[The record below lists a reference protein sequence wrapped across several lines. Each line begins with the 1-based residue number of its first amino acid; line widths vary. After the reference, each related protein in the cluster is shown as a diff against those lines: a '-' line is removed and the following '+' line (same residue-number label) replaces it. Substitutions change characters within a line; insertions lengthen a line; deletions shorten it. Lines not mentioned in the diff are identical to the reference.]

1 MDDNFIVP
9 SYITNI
15 LYILKQNK
23 HHACVV
29 GGAVRDMIM
38 GREPHD
44 YDVVTSAEVE
54 EILQF
59 FGKSLPIGEKH
70 GTAVVLMDGKQVE
83 ITRCKSCS
91 GQKYYWPAWLKEDLY
106 HRDFTINAIAVAED
120 GSLFDPFGGLDD
132 IENRTIRSPQDQSG
146 ERFREDP
153 LRMLRA
159 VRLCTVLN
167 FQASPVILEAISEY
181 GSLLTDV
188 SRERIRDELVKIILS
203 DRPGQGVM
211 MLLET
216 GLMQYIMPEIL
227 PLVAF
232 EQHNP
237 HHLEDVFSH
246 SLKVLG
252 NVPARL
258 SVRLAALFHDI
269 AKPETFSRDENGI
282 GHFYQHDSIGSQV
295 TRVILERLK
304 FDRLTVERVAVLI
317 QEHMSRFAGPSR
329 AAVKRLINRV
339 GRENIEELFCLQ
351 KADILG
357 GAPPFELSGIEETE
371 AIAWQILSGQEP
383 LTVKDLAING
393 YDLIQMGFTPGPDIG
408 YILRGLLEM
417 VIREPEKNLKEILL
431 GLANDWMH
439 ED

>member
-1 MDDNFIVP
+1 MADDFNVP
-9 SYITNI
+9 SYLSNI
-15 LYILKQNK
+15 LHILQQNN

-54 EILQF
+54 EILQVF
-59 FGKSLPIGEKH
+59 DKALPIGDKH
-70 GTAVVLMDGKQVE
+70 GTAVVFMDGRQVE
-83 ITRCKSCS
+83 ISRCKSSS
-91 GQKYYWPAWLKEDLY
+91 GQKYNWPAWLIEDLY

-120 GSLFDPFGGLDD
+120 GSLFDPFGGLND
-132 IENRTIRSPQDQSG
+132 IENTSLRSPEDQSG
-146 ERFREDP
+146 QRFQEDP

-167 FQASPVILEAISEY
+167 FQASPIILEAISEY
-181 GSLLTDV
+181 GALLSNV
-188 SRERIRDELVKIILS
+188 SRERIRDELVKILLS
-203 DRPGQGVM
+203 EQPGQGVM
-211 MLLET
+211 MLVET
-216 GLMQYIMPEIL
+216 GLMQYIMPEVL
-227 PLVAF
+227 PMVAF

-246 SLKVLG
+246 SLKVLD

-258 SVRLAALFHDI
+258 PLRLAAMFHDI

-282 GHFYQHDSIGSQV
+282 GHYYQHDAIGGQIA
-295 TRVILERLK
+295 RAILERLK

-317 QEHMSRFAGPSR
+317 QEHMHRFAAPSR

-339 GRENIEELFCLQ
+339 GRENIEDLFCLQ

-357 GAPPFELSGIEETE
+357 GAPPFELFGIEETE
-371 AIAWQILSGQEP
+371 AIARQILVDQEP
-383 LTVKDLAING
+383 LTVKDLVVNG
-393 YDLIQMGFTPGPDIG
+393 YDLIQMGFNPGPKLG
-408 YILRGLLEM
+408 SILQGLLEV
-417 VIREPEKNLKEILL
+417 VICEPEKNRKEILL
-431 GLANDWMH
+431 GLAADWMH
-439 ED
+439 E